1 MKTQFQ
7 VNVFQSSFLLSEI
20 MEIIANYNENPEYCG
35 IDLEDI
41 QGFIKCKKIKYPSSL
56 KKTITE
62 IVMDELV
69 VMEDGEN
76 VTFIIEEKKIVELK
90 KEID

>member
-7 VNVFQSSFLLSEI
+7 VKVFQSSFLLSEI
-20 MEIIANYNENPEYCG
+20 MEIIANYNQHPEFCSMD
-35 IDLEDI
+35 IEDI

-56 KKTITE
+56 KKAITE

-90 KEID
+90 KETE